1 MSSLYILI
9 GVSLIVSAGVL
20 ALLIWA
26 HKREQFEDPEGPKYR
41 ILDDD

>member
-26 HKREQFEDPEGPKYR
+26 YKREQFEDPEGPKYR

>member
-26 HKREQFEDPEGPKYR
+26 NKREQFEDPEGPKYR